1 MRENALNY
9 ANQLIRDKVK
19 YEGNLMVMLRSTIIT
34 PKQKK
39 RQDLGLEIH
48 KLKENLNVLKV
59 HLLYKPP
66 VNLFEDAFVM
76 TRYTLDWNRI
86 KEMQN
91 EFNSL
96 ESSAMEN
103 QNLSK
108 RTFCSKL
115 CAGVLMKMGIFDEY
129 PVESEYIPL
138 VLIIL

>member
-1 MRENALNY
+1 MRENAYNY
-9 ANQLIRDKVK
+9 ANELIRKRVK

-48 KLKENLNVLKV
+48 KLKESLNVLKV

-103 QNLSK
+103 QNLSH

-138 VLIIL
+138 V

>member
-1 MRENALNY
+1 MRENASKY
-9 ANQLIRDKVK
+9 AKELIRDKVK
-19 YEGNLMVMLRSTIIT
+19 YEGNLMIMLRSTIIT
-34 PKQKK
+34 PKQKM

-76 TRYTLDWNRI
+76 TRYTLDWARI
-86 KEMQN
+86 ERMRN

-96 ESSAMEN
+96 EASTMEN

-108 RTFCSKL
+108 RMFCSKL

-138 VLIIL
+138 VYIYI